1 MFFLLFLAAIG
12 LPLLLWGAG
21 MFLYVALPHVV
32 FWLLTLGLAAGV
44 VGLFRLARSRK

>member
-12 LPLLLWGAG
+12 LPLLLWRVG
-21 MFLYVALPHVV
+21 MALYVALPHLT
-32 FWLLTLGLAAGV
+32 FWLLTICLAGLV